1 MAPRLE
7 LPRDFKELIESF
19 LSHEVRFLVVGAY
32 ALGIHGRPRNT
43 GDIDLWIEM
52 SSDNA
57 RKTVNALH
65 EFFGPMPEIR
75 EENFLSADRMSQFGI
90 EPMRVDILNS
100 ISGVDFQD
108 AYPRRTEIEYS
119 GIRIPFLSLQ
129 DLRSN
134 KLSAGRHKDLADL
147 ENLPPN

>member
-1 MAPRLE
+1 MEPRLD
-7 LPRDFKELIESF
+7 LPRDFKELIALF

-52 SSDNA
+52 SSENSK
-57 RKTVNALH
+57 KTVAALH
-65 EFFGPMPEIR
+65 EFFGPLPEIR

-100 ISGVDFQD
+100 ISGVDFAD
-108 AYPRRTEIEYS
+108 AYDRKIEIDYS
-119 GIRIPFLSLQ
+119 GLRIPFLSLT
-129 DLRSN
+129 DLRAN
-134 KLSAGRHKDLADL
+134 KLAAGRYKDLADL
-147 ENLPPN
+147 ENLPQS

>member
-1 MAPRLE
+1 MEPRLE
-7 LPRDFKELIESF
+7 LPRDFKELIALF

-52 SSDNA
+52 SSENSK
-57 RKTVNALH
+57 KTVAALH

-90 EPMRVDILNS
+90 EPMRVDVLNS
-100 ISGVDFQD
+100 ISGVDFAA
-108 AYPRRTEIEYS
+108 AYDRKIEINYS
-119 GIRIPFLSLQ
+119 GLRIPFLSLT
-129 DLRSN
+129 DLRAN
-134 KLSAGRHKDLADL
+134 KLAAGRYKDLADL
-147 ENLPPN
+147 ENLPQS

>member
-1 MAPRLE
+1 MEPRLD
-7 LPRDFKELIESF
+7 LPRDFKELIALF

-52 SSDNA
+52 SSENSK
-57 RKTVNALH
+57 KTVAALH

-100 ISGVDFQD
+100 ISGVDFAD
-108 AYPRRTEIEYS
+108 AYDRKIEINYS
-119 GIRIPFLSLQ
+119 GLRIPFLSLT
-129 DLRSN
+129 DLRAN
-134 KLSAGRHKDLADL
+134 KLAAGRHKDLADL
-147 ENLPPN
+147 ENLPQS